1 MVAGKEK
8 APQEEGLESDLKR
21 VGGALGKL
29 GDKFAS
35 GFPAMNRV
43 PLGEV
48 DFIGMLLRL
57 REMLQEIEALRDWV
71 DFKALGGSF
80 QDSELGGFFENL
92 TSKGLFVRADD
103 LPNVLRKSLLQAWLN
118 RVFADDVCLGGFRG
132 ENHERLISEFRDLDR
147 KHWEQGVH
155 SIIREIN
162 RYRPTASV
170 IIPGGELGILL
181 REANKQRRHLP
192 LRKLFGLIPNLL
204 TQLKPCLLM
213 SPISVSQFLDPDK
226 MKFDL
231 VIFDEASQLRSED
244 AVCSVYRGKQLVVC
258 GDNKQLPP
266 TTFFEQGM
274 SEEMTDETD
283 DPSGIEAFDVFDS
296 VLDACAA
303 VMPQRQLKWHYRSEH
318 ESLIAFSNSIFYD
331 YSLITFPSWLQE
343 DEAFGVKFV
352 YVPDGVYD
360 RGGRRDNVR
369 EAEKVVALVEEH
381 LRRNPDQSLG
391 VVTFNI
397 AQADTIE
404 NHLEQFR
411 RQKPELERYFAPDRS
426 EKFFVKNLESVQGDE
441 RDVLIFSVGY
451 GKDKFGRLTMN
462 FGPLNGNGG
471 ERRLNVA
478 VTRARKKVIVVS
490 SIRASDFDLGEV
502 NREGVRV
509 LQRYLDFA
517 ERGPDAL
524 ALRTSEGDFESPFEQ
539 SVASA
544 IRSLGFAVVPQV
556 GCSSFRVDLGVID
569 PSNPGRFILGI
580 ECDGATYHSSA
591 TARDRDRIR
600 QQILERLGW
609 RIHRIWSPDWVT
621 RHGYEASRLKGAIDA
636 ALRDR
641 KDNSRPST
649 PGNSNRLVVNDGPI
663 VVEKEMPDI
672 DDKFVL
678 PKWVEPYKVCRLR
691 PPRRNWHFHDPDA
704 QPEMKGMLS
713 QIIDT
718 EGPVHKD
725 VAATRLA
732 RAWELERIGERM
744 VNAVKS
750 AWRSLSHEKM
760 LRIQGEFLWPS
771 AESVEVTVRH
781 PTAGD
786 DQSHRSIEEIP
797 SEEIALAMK
806 KLTRDSLSIER
817 DKLLVYVARI
827 FGFERS
833 GNHIQRSLGNVLED
847 LLESRQLVLL
857 EGRVSLPN

>member
-231 VIFDEASQLRSED
+231 VIFDEASQLRS
-244 AVCSVYRGKQLVVC
+244 
-258 GDNKQLPP
+258 
-266 TTFFEQGM
+266 
-274 SEEMTDETD
+274 
-283 DPSGIEAFDVFDS
+283 
-296 VLDACAA
+296 
-303 VMPQRQLKWHYRSEH
+303 
-318 ESLIAFSNSIFYD
+318 
-331 YSLITFPSWLQE
+331 
-343 DEAFGVKFV
+343 
-352 YVPDGVYD
+352 
-360 RGGRRDNVR
+360 
-369 EAEKVVALVEEH
+369 
-381 LRRNPDQSLG
+381 
-391 VVTFNI
+391 
-397 AQADTIE
+397 
-404 NHLEQFR
+404 
-411 RQKPELERYFAPDRS
+411 
-426 EKFFVKNLESVQGDE
+426 
-441 RDVLIFSVGY
+441 
-451 GKDKFGRLTMN
+451 
-462 FGPLNGNGG
+462 
-471 ERRLNVA
+471 
-478 VTRARKKVIVVS
+478 
-490 SIRASDFDLGEV
+490 
-502 NREGVRV
+502 
-509 LQRYLDFA
+509 
-517 ERGPDAL
+517 
-524 ALRTSEGDFESPFEQ
+524 
-539 SVASA
+539 
-544 IRSLGFAVVPQV
+544 
-556 GCSSFRVDLGVID
+556 D